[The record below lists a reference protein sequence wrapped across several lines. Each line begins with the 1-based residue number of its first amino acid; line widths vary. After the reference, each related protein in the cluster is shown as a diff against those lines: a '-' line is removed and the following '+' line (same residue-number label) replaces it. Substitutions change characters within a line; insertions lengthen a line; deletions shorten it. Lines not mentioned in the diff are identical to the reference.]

1 MKKENG
7 FTLLEVIVALFIG
20 SFMMVAIYAA
30 IDTAQISSSKIER
43 RVIAQQDVRS
53 VLELMAAE
61 IQMVSYNP
69 RLLKRWVNPADC
81 TTLATNQDYKG
92 ILEATA
98 DSITLE
104 MDIDQSAFVGDH
116 ENEIISYGYDLGNQ
130 YIWRET
136 RRQGAC
142 TQNHQSVLGA
152 ANANANTKTVLV
164 TNDAAGVPVFR
175 YYDGSG
181 IELAVPVTTSIPDI
195 RRIDI
200 TLVVDTQYEDPR
212 GGGRKRMIYTTSVIP
227 RNHIPVPTYD

>member
-136 RRQGAC
+136 
-142 TQNHQSVLGA
+142 
-152 ANANANTKTVLV
+152 
-164 TNDAAGVPVFR
+164 
-175 YYDGSG
+175 
-181 IELAVPVTTSIPDI
+181 
-195 RRIDI
+195 
-200 TLVVDTQYEDPR
+200 
-212 GGGRKRMIYTTSVIP
+212 
-227 RNHIPVPTYD
+227 